1 MRLTAKRIGL
11 TISLFSFLAL
21 IPMSC
26 GIFCQDSCG
35 CGPSAPPQDLIIKSM
50 QLLTLG
56 PMGQTVNPLDTLSY
70 NQVFKSLEVKEFEI
84 KLLSENFSP
93 GPSFGLAY
101 ACSPLPVY
109 SRDEIIDIRIRNKT
123 ALTLADGTTLNPR
136 QDISSYFGMAFFYTD
151 KLATIQEFIGTGR
164 YFFWGENFKLGFK
177 QSPGKALKLEFD
189 VEVSFKSGKAFLLEN
204 QVLSIRG

>member
-35 CGPSAPPQDLIIKSM
+35 CGPLPPAQNLIIKSM
-50 QLLTLG
+50 QLLTVD
-56 PMGQTVNPLDTLSY
+56 PSGQTINPLDTLPY
-70 NQVFKSLEVKEFEI
+70 NRVFKSLEIKDFEI
-84 KLLSENFSP
+84 KLISENFSP
-93 GPSFGLAY
+93 STSFGLAY

-109 SRDEIIDIRIRNKT
+109 SRDEIIGIKILNKT
-123 ALTLADGTTLNPR
+123 SVTLADGTTISPQ

-164 YFFWGENFKLGFK
+164 YFFLGENFKLGFK

-189 VEVSFKSGKAFLLEN
+189 VEVTFKSGKSFILEN

>member
-35 CGPSAPPQDLIIKSM
+35 CGPSAPPQDLVIKSM
-50 QLLTLG
+50 QILTLG
-56 PMGQTVNPLDTLSY
+56 PTAQTVNPLDTLPY
-70 NQVFKSLEVKEFEI
+70 TQVFKSLEVKEFEI
-84 KLLSENFSP
+84 KLISENFSP
-93 GPSFGLAY
+93 SPSLGLAY

-109 SRDEIIDIRIRNKT
+109 SRDEINAIRIVNKT
-123 ALTLADGTTLNPR
+123 SVALADGNTLNPQ

-151 KLATIQEFIGTGR
+151 KLSTIQEFIGTGR
-164 YFFWGENFKLGFK
+164 YFFLGENFKLGFK

-189 VEVSFKSGKAFLLEN
+189 VEVTFKSGKSFILEN